1 MNRPTS
7 ALETP
12 DTYKEQIIIEQKRAD
27 EYGRHIRIIQEK
39 IKSQRQQMGGINAS
53 KDTASAL
60 NKQLR
65 ILENRLDKANQ
76 KFNEAIANNK
86 KLREQIDNLRRERV
100 IFDSIYQKLEKELHD
115 KRKEM
120 ANIIEAAN
128 SAYED
133 RDRAQEQLGTL
144 KIQAKKEQDEFER
157 EWKELN
163 TLIEKNK
170 KMKEFMRL
178 KQQEKQQEE
187 AADQHHT
194 DDESARKRKGIA
206 TPSQSIGDRIR
217 NYEEAFNKIQAA
229 TGITDIEELVQSFI
243 KAEDQN
249 FTLFKFVNEL
259 SNDIESLEAQ
269 IQELKDETQNYRGKE
284 TGSNAQRKK
293 LVRNMYEKLEKFRE
307 LADTYKKKY
316 ENAQRTVNELKVTI
330 DSFFRSIECDREYAS
345 DSIGAEVTESNMH
358 QYLGLIEQQCTE
370 HLQTYAVLQA
380 HTGRGEFMPTSQ
392 TLPSMSPLKIE
403 VPNMMR
409 DEFSDDEVEE
419 RVDEERPL
427 TADELKNR
435 AEKLVQSMKF
445 IPGRGK
451 MKSKGKKK

>member
-1 MNRPTS
+1 LNRPTS
-7 ALETP
+7 ALESP
-12 DTYKEQIIIEQKRAD
+12 DSYKEQIVVEQKRAE

-178 KQQEKQQEE
+178 KQQERQQED
-187 AADQHHT
+187 AANANPLEEDT
-194 DDESARKRKGIA
+194 TRKRKGVPS
-206 TPSQSIGDRIR
+206 PSQTIGDRIR
-217 NYEEAFNKIQAA
+217 LYEEAFNKIQAA
-229 TGITDIEELVQSFI
+229 TGITDIEELVQTFI

-259 SNDIESLEAQ
+259 SNDIETLEAI
-269 IQELKDETQNYRGKE
+269 IQDLKEETQSYRGKE
-284 TGSNAQRKK
+284 PGSNAQRQKI
-293 LVRNMYEKLEKFRE
+293 VRTLQDRLEKFKE
-307 LADTYKKKY
+307 LTVTYQRKY
-316 ENAQRTVNELKVTI
+316 EASQRTVNELKTTVE
-330 DSFFRSIECDREYAS
+330 SLFRTIECDRDYAAE
-345 DSIGAEVTESNMH
+345 SIGAEVTESNMH
-358 QYLGLIEQQCTE
+358 QYLGLIEQQATE
-370 HLQTYAVLQA
+370 VLQTYAVLQA
-380 HTGRGEFMPTSQ
+380 QSGRGDFAPQHS
-392 TLPSMSPLKIE
+392 LPAMSPMKVE

-409 DEFSDDEVEE
+409 DEFSDEEAEE
-419 RVDEERPL
+419 RTDDDRPL
-427 TADELKNR
+427 TADELRSR

-445 IPGRGK
+445 IPNRGK
-451 MKSKGKKK
+451 SKSKGKKK

>member
-1 MNRPTS
+1 MNRPST

-12 DTYKEQIIIEQKRAD
+12 DSYKELIVVEQKRAE
-27 EYGRHIRIIQEK
+27 EYGRHISIIQEK

-144 KIQAKKEQDEFER
+144 KIQAKKEQDEFEK

-187 AADQHHT
+187 AAEQYTHEE
-194 DDESARKRKGIA
+194 ESAKKRKGVA

-259 SNDIESLEAQ
+259 SNDIESLEGQ
-269 IQELKDETQNYRGKE
+269 IQELKDEMLNYKGNE
-284 TGSNAQRKK
+284 TGTNAQRKK
-293 LVRNMYEKLEKFRE
+293 HVRGLQERLEKYRE
-307 LADTYKKKY
+307 LSDTYKRKF
-316 ENAQRTVNELKVTI
+316 EVAQRTVNELRVTI
-330 DSFFRSIECDREYAS
+330 DNFFMSIECDRAYAAE
-345 DSIGAEVTESNMH
+345 SIGAEVTESNMH
-358 QYLGLIEQQCTE
+358 QYLGLIEQQSTE
-370 HLQTYAVLQA
+370 LMDTFAVLQA
-380 HTGRGEFMPTSQ
+380 QVGRSEFMPSKQ
-392 TLPSMSPLKIE
+392 SLPSMSPMKVD

-419 RVDEERPL
+419 RFDEERPL
-427 TADELKNR
+427 TADELRSR
-435 AEKLVQSMKF
+435 AEKLVQSMRF